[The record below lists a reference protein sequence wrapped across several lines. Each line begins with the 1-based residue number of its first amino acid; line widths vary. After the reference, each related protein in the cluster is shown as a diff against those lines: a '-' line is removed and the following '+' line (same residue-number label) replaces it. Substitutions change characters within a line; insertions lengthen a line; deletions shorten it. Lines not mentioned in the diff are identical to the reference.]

1 MTYMKFGYVIVIKKG
16 DQQPSEKENTK
27 Y

>member
-1 MTYMKFGYVIVIKKG
+1 MKFGYVIVIKKG